1 MSYFFTFTF
10 EFLLCNEDL
19 TFHLIVPS
27 FVFCRI
33 KTIFVPIRMLQFF
46 KHTMLWLTALSILNS
61 SIDITESPF
70 ATHYAGVADDVYE
83 EIESIAEFLLDETFD
98 QTLPD
103 QTGNDEQGLL
113 KKSTT
118 FDFSLPE
125 RKVRIHIN
133 YYLNNHSRLCGDNNH
148 ADLPAGYTTIVTPP
162 PDLA

>member
-1 MSYFFTFTF
+1 
-10 EFLLCNEDL
+10 
-19 TFHLIVPS
+19 
-27 FVFCRI
+27 
-33 KTIFVPIRMLQFF
+33 
-46 KHTMLWLTALSILNS
+46 MLWLTALSILNS

-70 ATHYAGVADDVYE
+70 ATHYAGVTEDEYE

-103 QTGNDEQGLL
+103 QSGNDEQGLL

-125 RKVRIHIN
+125 RKVRINIDHSLKN
-133 YYLNNHSRLCGDNNH
+133 RNNLAGENNQ
-148 ADLPAGYTTIVTPP
+148 ADLPAGHTTIVTPP